1 MKSSTFTSEI
11 KLLNLSIVLLISLL
25 FSCNNTA
32 PGASQENAKDKSPNG
47 AGSLPPKSDTTP
59 APTYQSKILY
69 ADTFATG
76 NFDHIKGVDTAWL
89 MVPMKEF
96 EMYGCSP
103 CSTRVVFSNGT
114 DSICFTEGDIG
125 GGMEIVGD
133 LNDDGVDELA
143 YYDAHFNGCWADLR
157 LYSLKG
163 AAWKEINNVS
173 FYACAD
179 KPDLSKRIKKKN
191 HKILLLGDNADNTGI
206 KTVECVFEK

>member
-1 MKSSTFTSEI
+1 MKYSTFTSKI

-25 FSCNNTA
+25 LSCSNTA
-32 PGASQENAKDKSPNG
+32 PGPSQENTKDSSSNESKP
-47 AGSLPPKSDTTP
+47 LPPKSDTTP
-59 APTYQSKILY
+59 APAYQSKILY

-125 GGMEIVGD
+125 GGMENVGD
-133 LNDDGVDELA
+133 LNNDGIDELA
-143 YYDAHFNGCWADLR
+143 YYDAHFTGCWADLR
-157 LYSLKG
+157 LYSLNR
-163 AAWKEINNVS
+163 AAWKEINHVP

-179 KPDLSKRIKKKN
+179 KPDLSKRIEKKN
-191 HKILLLGDNADNTGI
+191 NKVLLVGDNADITGT
-206 KTVECVFEK
+206 KTVECFFEK